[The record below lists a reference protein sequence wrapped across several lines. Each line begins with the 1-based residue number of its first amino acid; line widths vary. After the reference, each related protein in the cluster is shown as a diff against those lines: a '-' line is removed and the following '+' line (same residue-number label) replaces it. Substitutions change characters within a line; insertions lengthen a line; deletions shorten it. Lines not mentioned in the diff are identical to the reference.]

1 MYVNIYNLY
10 MQTAKHSN
18 KHTHAYGHNNTFLF
32 TYKYIVVFIQKLKRR
47 LHNKTVLL
55 TNIYRLIQ
63 ISLPMGTIKQFCEL
77 IDIPL
82 HSNRINMRRK
92 VAKISHKK
100 RPPLRGSLFL
110 TSSVTRLG
118 NLLQFGQLFK
128 ACGNNYFAQIAHILV
143 KVSKIFHFYSE
154 IFFGQLFETFVNFLL
169 VSLLTRYSFFLCT
182 SEQ

>member
-47 LHNKTVLL
+47 LHNKTVLW

-128 ACGNNYFAQIAHILV
+128 ACENNYFAQIAHMFRQFFVKLSKSFIFLV
-143 KVSKIFHFYSE
+143 KS
-154 IFFGQLFETFVNFLL
+154 FFGQLL
-169 VSLLTRYSFFLCT
+169 
-182 SEQ
+182 